1 MRSRRWRGVL
11 WALCWCAAGAV
22 QSGWA
27 ETPAVAEPAPATPLT
42 LDDAIDRV
50 VTTHPDLRIFRYT
63 DTSLRAAADIAA
75 QRPALTL
82 GASVENALGTGDASG
97 IHGAEFTFSLAS
109 VLERGGKRA
118 ARQALAASRIDALAM
133 TREAKRLDLL
143 AEVARRYLDL
153 VATQAQVAINDADV
167 AQRGRTVAAAAQRVR
182 AGASPESVRLAAEA
196 VQARAELDRDRA
208 RTAVVAARRRLV
220 LLWGEQEDVAVTAVG
235 DPLVLPTLPAFAS
248 IAAQLDHTPE
258 LQRFADEDRVREA
271 RVQLASSARTPDLD
285 WQIGVRRLQE
295 RGDWGLVG
303 SVSIPLGS
311 AGRAEPDIRA
321 AIAEREAL
329 TVERESSALV
339 LHATLAQAYDQFI
352 AAKLTVERTRDDLL
366 PRLAHADAAS
376 ERAYR
381 GGALSALEWAQ
392 VQTETTAARQQQLA
406 AAIEAQ
412 RALIEIQRLTAEPLT
427 SDSLDKEATP

>member
-1 MRSRRWRGVL
+1 
-11 WALCWCAAGAV
+11 
-22 QSGWA
+22 
-27 ETPAVAEPAPATPLT
+27 
-42 LDDAIDRV
+42 
-50 VTTHPDLRIFRYT
+50 
-63 DTSLRAAADIAA
+63 
-75 QRPALTL
+75 
-82 GASVENALGTGDASG
+82 
-97 IHGAEFTFSLAS
+97 
-109 VLERGGKRA
+109 
-118 ARQALAASRIDALAM
+118 
-133 TREAKRLDLL
+133 
-143 AEVARRYLDL
+143 
-153 VATQAQVAINDADV
+153 
-167 AQRGRTVAAAAQRVR
+167 
-182 AGASPESVRLAAEA
+182 
-196 VQARAELDRDRA
+196 
-208 RTAVVAARRRLV
+208 
-220 LLWGEQEDVAVTAVG
+220 
-235 DPLVLPTLPAFAS
+235 
-248 IAAQLDHTPE
+248 
-258 LQRFADEDRVREA
+258 
-271 RVQLASSARTPDLD
+271 
-285 WQIGVRRLQE
+285 
-295 RGDWGLVG
+295 
-303 SVSIPLGS
+303 VSIPLGS